1 MITPARSRFEE
12 DDRMRLWSLALTIAS
27 VAVIVPPSGV
37 AEARLDPVAALRRQL
52 ASGKTVTFSNA
63 TVFKAWDGEP
73 RTFRQSGVHELAHGE
88 VIASELLDL
97 KDGKDPERFIVFPDR
112 YYEQSS
118 FLGERLPEGKSWRVT
133 EDKQSLALTCGHM
146 RLSHPA
152 TLKTLLAGTKDKR
165 PAGVYDGARTT
176 LHEGIIT
183 LGEVAKADPD
193 LRVLDHK
200 PTGTYA
206 QVRINWKLWIGQ
218 DQLVRR
224 CQSSSL
230 LPGWPGKDDL
240 EPMQFVDDVR
250 LSRWGRATDIKP
262 PAADQVATRDE
273 LIDTPE

>member
-1 MITPARSRFEE
+1 MIAPAWPRFEE
-12 DDRMRLWSLALTIAS
+12 DDRMRLWALALTITS
-27 VAVIVPPSGV
+27 VALVVPPSAV
-37 AEARLDPVAALRRQL
+37 AETRLDPVAALRRQL
-52 ASGKTVTFSNA
+52 ASGNAVTFSNV
-63 TVFKAWDGEP
+63 TVFKSWDGEP
-73 RTFRQSGVHELAHGE
+73 RTFRRSGVHELARGE
-88 VIASELLDL
+88 VIASEFLEP
-97 KDGKDPERFIVFPDR
+97 KDGKDPERFIIFPDR

-118 FLGERLPEGKSWRVT
+118 FWGKRLPEGKSWGVT
-133 EDKQSLALTCGHM
+133 KEKWPLALTCGDM

-152 TLKTLLAGTKDKR
+152 TLKALLAGTKAKR
-165 PAGVYDGARTT
+165 PAGVYDGTRTT

-193 LRVLDHK
+193 LRVLNSR

-206 QVRINWKLWIGQ
+206 QVRINWKLWIGK

-250 LSRWGRATDIKP
+250 LSRWGRATDIEP
-262 PAADQVATRDE
+262 PAADQVATHDE
-273 LIDTPE
+273 LIDAPE